1 MNVNSNSIPRYNNK
15 NAKKTQEMNKIE
27 ISSGISPLIPKARS
41 IENTTT
47 TKMLKNSNQN
57 TKKVGKKMRRL
68 KKK

>member
-1 MNVNSNSIPRYNNK
+1 
-15 NAKKTQEMNKIE
+15 MNKIE
-27 ISSGISPLIPKARS
+27 ISRGISPLIPKVRS

-47 TKMLKNSNQN
+47 TKMLKNSSQN